1 MRTGKGGPP
10 SSSSSH
16 PSPMSDTRNDRHGTV
31 FVVDDDDA
39 IRSGLSMLL
48 ESYGYRPQA
57 FRSGEEFLT
66 CCSEAL
72 PDRCMA
78 ILDLSMPGMS
88 GLEVQAEM
96 RKRGIE
102 LPVVFLS
109 GEGDV
114 PAAVSAVQHG
124 AVDFIEKP
132 VNSDLLI
139 DRIEKAFELQEHK
152 RTNNETDEVV
162 QSRLASLTPRERE
175 ILELIAGGQI
185 SKSIA
190 IDLGISE
197 RTVELHRSRILKKM
211 RVRNSTELL
220 NQVLP
225 SLRPR

>member
-1 MRTGKGGPP
+1 MPTWNGGSP
-10 SSSSSH
+10 SSSGSR
-16 PSPMSDTRNDRHGTV
+16 PTPMDDARNDLQGTV

-48 ESYGYRPQA
+48 ESYGYRPRT
-57 FRSGEEFLT
+57 FHSGEEFLA
-66 CCSEAL
+66 CCSKSL

-78 ILDLSMPGMS
+78 ILDLSMPGMD
-88 GLEVQAEM
+88 GLEIQAEM
-96 RKRGIE
+96 RKKGIE
-102 LPVVFLS
+102 VPVVFLS
-109 GEGDV
+109 GEGDI

-132 VNSDLLI
+132 VNSDLLV
-139 DRIEKAFELQEHK
+139 DRIEKAFELQEQK
-152 RTNNETDEVV
+152 RTSNKEDELV

>member
-1 MRTGKGGPP
+1 MLTANGGR
-10 SSSSSH
+10 SSSSGSR
-16 PSPMSDTRNDRHGTV
+16 PTPMDDARNDLQGMV

-48 ESYGYRPQA
+48 ESYGYHPQT
-57 FRSGEEFLT
+57 FRSGEDFLT
-66 CCSEAL
+66 RCSESL

-78 ILDLSMPGMS
+78 ILDLSMPGMN
-88 GLEVQAEM
+88 GLEIQAEM

-102 LPVVFLS
+102 VPVVFLS
-109 GEGDV
+109 GEGDI

-139 DRIEKAFELQEHK
+139 DRIEKAFELQEEK
-152 RTNNETDEVV
+152 RASNETDEVV